1 MAREHE
7 ALRPFLQLVNAFALH
22 DWSWCRGESFL
33 CTIKGKC
40 RSDSA
45 FGRTIQADWMVVE
58 SSGKT
63 VATSIR
69 MQFWPNLC
77 NESPPVDEGSDQI
90 PQKKCFAPAD
100 TVRRL
105 DDLGPG
111 VSKPYVINI
120 DVTDHSSAPPWSP
133 GPMNNINL
141 SPVFEY
147 SDSNGHYH
155 EQPCFAAVVNSAG
168 IFEKGPIPPCAM
180 LDRLGPPNP

>member
-1 MAREHE
+1 MKVPTR
-7 ALRPFLQLVNAFALH
+7 FL
-22 DWSWCRGESFL
+22 
-33 CTIKGKC
+33 K
-40 RSDSA
+40 
-45 FGRTIQADWMVVE
+45 
-58 SSGKT
+58 
-63 VATSIR
+63 
-69 MQFWPNLC
+69 
-77 NESPPVDEGSDQI
+77 
-90 PQKKCFAPAD
+90 KKCFAPAD